1 MVNNMRKYYIFMI
14 KREYYDMYMK
24 NNYILYQTLRTLSNI
39 SVDNSSYG
47 LELYNQI
54 CDLFDTKRIG
64 QYFEN
69 INSKKNKNK
78 YIVDFCNQITTFY
91 VRTSCL
97 VCITED
103 IIPSIL
109 RVLTYYYPYLFACDF
124 DNEDYFFLNKRTLY
138 PSKSLYFIN

>member
-1 MVNNMRKYYIFMI
+1 MRKYYIFMI
-14 KREYYDMYMK
+14 KREYYDIYMK
-24 NNYILYQTLRTLSNI
+24 NSHILYQTLRTLSNI
-39 SVDNSSYG
+39 SADNSSYG

-69 INSKKNKNK
+69 INSKKTKNK

-91 VRTSCL
+91 VRSSCL
-97 VCITED
+97 MCITD
-103 IIPSIL
+103 DNIPSIL

-124 DNEDYFFLNKRTLY
+124 ENEDYFFLNKRSLY
-138 PSKSLYFIN
+138 PSKSLYFVN